1 MTVSEILQLSAAGF
15 SAAEIKAMGNMSKEQ
30 PKDKPKEQP
39 KEPEKKD
46 EHNNDFSAQL
56 AEINKRLDALF
67 EKKEEKPEQKT
78 ENTEQKDNGDVL
90 ALLQS
95 LNMNSQRYDLP
106 PKYDP
111 EKALAAAYCEVMGGA
126 TQEGEKK

>member
-30 PKDKPKEQP
+30 HKDKPKEQP
-39 KEPEKKD
+39 KEPEIKD
-46 EHNNDFSAQL
+46 EQSNDFSAQL
-56 AEINKRLDALF
+56 AEINRRLDALF
-67 EKKEEKPEQKT
+67 DKKEVKPEQKT
-78 ENTEQKDNGDVL
+78 EATEQKDNGDVL

-95 LNMNSQRYDLP
+95 LNMNSQRYDIP

-111 EKALAAAYCEVMGGA
+111 EKALAAAFCEVMGGA
-126 TQEGEKK
+126 TQEGDKK

>member
-1 MTVSEILQLSAAGF
+1 MTVNEILQLSAAGF
-15 SAAEIKAMGNMSKEQ
+15 TKAEIMAMSKVSTGE
-30 PKDKPKEQP
+30 PKEKPKEQP

-46 EHNNDFSAQL
+46 EQNNDFSAQL
-56 AEINKRLDALF
+56 AEITKQLATLV
-67 EKKEEKPEQKT
+67 EAKEQKKEPEKEQPEQKD
-78 ENTEQKDNGDVL
+78 KDDVL

-95 LNMNSQRYDLP
+95 LNMNNQRYDLP

-126 TQEGEKK
+126 TQEGDKK

>member
-15 SAAEIKAMGNMSKEQ
+15 SAAEIKAMGNIS
-30 PKDKPKEQP
+30 KEQP

-46 EHNNDFSAQL
+46 VQNNDFSAQL
-56 AEINKRLDALF
+56 AEINKRLDLLF

-78 ENTEQKDNGDVL
+78 ETTEQKDNGDVL

-126 TQEGEKK
+126 TQEGDAK

>member
-1 MTVSEILQLSAAGF
+1 MTVNEILQLSAAGF
-15 SAAEIKAMGNMSKEQ
+15 TKTEIMAMSKASTGE
-30 PKDKPKEQP
+30 PKEQP

-46 EHNNDFSAQL
+46 EQNNDFSEQL
-56 AEINKRLDALF
+56 AEINRRLDALF

-78 ENTEQKDNGDVL
+78 EATDQKDSGDVL

>member
-30 PKDKPKEQP
+30 SKDKPKEQP
-39 KEPEKKD
+39 KEPEKNVKQ
-46 EHNNDFSAQL
+46 NNDFSAQL

-67 EKKEEKPEQKT
+67 EKKEERQEQKS
-78 ENTEQKDNGDVL
+78 EVAEQKDNGDVL
-90 ALLQS
+90 TLLQS

-106 PKYDP
+106 PKYGP
-111 EKALAAAYCEVMGGA
+111 EKALAAVYCEVMGGA

>member
-46 EHNNDFSAQL
+46 EQNNDFSAQL

-67 EKKEEKPEQKT
+67 EKKEENAEQKS
-78 ENTEQKDNGDVL
+78 EAIEQKDNGDVL

-95 LNMNSQRYDLP
+95 LNMNNQRYDLP

-111 EKALAAAYCEVMGGA
+111 EKALAAAYCEVMGGS